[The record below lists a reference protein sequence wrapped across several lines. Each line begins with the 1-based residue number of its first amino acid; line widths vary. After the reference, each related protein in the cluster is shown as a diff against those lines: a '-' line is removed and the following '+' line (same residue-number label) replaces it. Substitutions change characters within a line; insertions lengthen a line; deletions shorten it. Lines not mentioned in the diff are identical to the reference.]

1 MKINELI
8 KAVTKDYM
16 PIAKHVAEAKR
27 NGDQLTDKEAK
38 EYFELSNTLEFY
50 KIIKGMFMEE
60 VTKNKKMTQDLI
72 VTGLLTTHTE
82 QAEKDGKKVDV
93 DVVDQSMDERIDL
106 VPESVYQPMFEK
118 MVKSHLENIEAFK
131 KRGDKESLAKEELE
145 LNILNGWLPKE
156 ATKEDVEQY
165 LNEYYPSGIEKKSMG
180 LVIKEVKNAFDRVD
194 GKMVSQCVMAKIV
207 G

>member
-27 NGDQLTDKEAK
+27 NGSNLTNEEAK
-38 EYFELSNTLEFY
+38 KYFELSNTLDFY

-72 VTGLLTTHTE
+72 SSGLLTIHIE
-82 QAEKDGKKVDV
+82 QAEKDGKKIDV
-93 DVVDQSMDERIDL
+93 EVVNQSMDERIDL
-106 VPESVYQPMFEK
+106 VPESIYQPLFEK
-118 MVKSHLENIEAFK
+118 MVKSHIENIETFK

-145 LNILNGWLPKE
+145 LNILNSWLPKE
-156 ATKEDVEQY
+156 ATKEDIDEY
-165 LNEYYPSGIEKKSMG
+165 LNQHYPNGVEKKSMG
-180 LVIKEVKNAFDRVD
+180 IVINEIKNAFDRVN
-194 GKMVSQCVMAKIV
+194 GGLIASCVKSRLV
-207 G
+207 

>member
-8 KAVTKDYM
+8 KAVTKNYM
-16 PIAKHVAEAKR
+16 PVAKLIAEAKKK
-27 NGDQLTDKEAK
+27 GDKLDEEMAK

-72 VTGLLTTHTE
+72 VAGLLTTHIE

-93 DVVDQSMDERIDL
+93 EVVEQSMDERIDL

-118 MVKSHLENIEAFK
+118 MVKGHLENIETFK
-131 KRGDKESLAKEELE
+131 KRNDIESLAKEELE
-145 LNILNGWLPKE
+145 LNILNSWLPKE
-156 ATKEDVEQY
+156 ATKEDVIEY
-165 LNEYYPSGIEKKSMG
+165 LNEHYPSGIDRKLMG
-180 LVIKEVKNAFDRVD
+180 KVIGEVKSAFDRVD
-194 GKMVSQCVMAKIV
+194 GKVVADCVKTKLI
-207 G
+207 